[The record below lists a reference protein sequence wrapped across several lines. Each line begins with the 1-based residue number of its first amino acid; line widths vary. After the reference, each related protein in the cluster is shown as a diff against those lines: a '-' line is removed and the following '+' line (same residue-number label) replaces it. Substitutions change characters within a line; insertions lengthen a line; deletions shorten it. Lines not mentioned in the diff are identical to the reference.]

1 MNILGKLQNKNIW
14 LKFLEGKKMSQNMTD
29 SQIKDMESFIMNEEY
44 IDVVSKI
51 QNGEGFN
58 PPLRK
63 LIAKQ
68 NCQKKRVVY
77 TFSREENYVLKLMT
91 YLLIRRY
98 DCIFAKNLYSF
109 RSNHGVKEA
118 IDYLRYLPNL
128 SEKYVYKVDVENYF
142 NSVDNKRLLPILKE
156 VMNDNKQTYAFI
168 ENLLKDS
175 LVCLPSG
182 ETINESKGIM
192 AGVPISS
199 FLANVFLNQLDWC
212 FYNKGQQYLRYSDDI
227 IVFSDSLEQCQSTRD
242 YMHQELSKMSLSINK
257 DKEYVTLPHEQ
268 WDFLGIAY
276 KDGIFDISPMSITK
290 LKKKM
295 WRKSRALLRWKN
307 RKQIDNIYAA
317 KAFVKTFNR
326 KLYDNQVNSELTWS
340 RWFFPMINT
349 STSLLI
355 LDHYMQDCVRYIAT
369 ESRTNK
375 RFRFNYDMIKELGY
389 RPLVH
394 EYYKWKSLSTK
405 S

>member
-1 MNILGKLQNKNIW
+1 
-14 LKFLEGKKMSQNMTD
+14 
-29 SQIKDMESFIMNEEY
+29 
-44 IDVVSKI
+44 
-51 QNGEGFN
+51 
-58 PPLRK
+58 
-63 LIAKQ
+63 
-68 NCQKKRVVY
+68 
-77 TFSREENYVLKLMT
+77 MT

-394 EYYKWKSLSTK
+394 EYYNWKSLSTK